1 MSRSSQISKIHSI
14 WDGDRNYGCRVW
26 GVGGEDVILMGWW
39 GRAHWEEHI
48 SVKTRRMWGTLWG
61 RTLGEG
67 RKVTV
72 RKNLEREHDR
82 CVWGTARRPA
92 QLEQRARGYH
102 RASRATV
109 RADSGLWV
117 RWWKSLEECDP
128 EWNDLTLW
136 NRLTLTATL
145 RDWQEADNGS
155 KTGNGVFCPVPQS
168 TSTQIKK
175 KIPLT

>member
-117 RWWKSLEECDP
+117 RWMEITGGMWSRVKWPDTLEQTHSDSYPERLAGGRQWEQDWKWGFLSCTPKHLYT
-128 EWNDLTLW
+128 N
-136 NRLTLTATL
+136 
-145 RDWQEADNGS
+145 
-155 KTGNGVFCPVPQS
+155 
-168 TSTQIKK
+168 
-175 KIPLT
+175 

>member
-1 MSRSSQISKIHSI
+1 MTDASEEQQGGQHSWSREP
-14 WDGDRNYGCRVW
+14 GATTEPRGP
-26 GVGGEDVILMGWW
+26 
-39 GRAHWEEHI
+39 
-48 SVKTRRMWGTLWG
+48 LWG
-61 RTLGEG
+61 PIL
-67 RKVTV
+67 
-72 RKNLEREHDR
+72 
-82 CVWGTARRPA
+82 
-92 QLEQRARGYH
+92 
-102 RASRATV
+102 ASEC
-109 RADSGLWV
+109 GG
-117 RWWKSLEECDP
+117 WKSLEECDP